1 LPRTPHLVVAPSAKK
16 TPLMPQ
22 AASVIPGLRKTVS
35 DSHGA
40 WLARHR
46 DDEAGKQLAHSL
58 GHLDDAAG
66 AD

>member
-1 LPRTPHLVVAPSAKK
+1 
-16 TPLMPQ
+16 MPQ